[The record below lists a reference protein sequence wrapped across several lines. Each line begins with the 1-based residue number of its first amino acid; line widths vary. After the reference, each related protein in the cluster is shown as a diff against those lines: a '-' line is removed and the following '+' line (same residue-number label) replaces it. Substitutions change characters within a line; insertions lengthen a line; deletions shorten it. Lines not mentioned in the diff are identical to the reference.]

1 MPIAHTKL
9 FLCMPAVLHRISVL
23 TAHAGGH
30 MQVSEMTS
38 LTASR
43 TPQVPL
49 LAAGEAEAE
58 AEADRESHWHTL
70 HTGSNW

>member
-1 MPIAHTKL
+1 M
-9 FLCMPAVLHRISVL
+9 

-30 MQVSEMTS
+30 MHVSEITS

-49 LAAGEAEAE
+49 LAAGEAET
-58 AEADRESHWHTL
+58 EADSHISSLES
-70 HTGSNW
+70 S